1 MAPASLTSEL
11 QAFNVTTE
19 CTDVGNLNFARES
32 DFNFRIMKD
41 NELRRVAMSYYNT
54 ISLLRMF
61 AAWQSVLHT

>member
-41 NELRRVAMSYYNT
+41 NELRRVAMSYYRL
-54 ISLLRMF
+54 SWQKGGLLRLLRSAF
-61 AAWQSVLHT
+61 